1 MSVAFRFATDNYLHK
16 ESMGGTLKTLAM
28 VLLLAVT
35 AFAQN
40 TTQSDPASSAQGK
53 QPSANALVADL
64 ASQVP
69 APKPEDVK
77 TMDGLLRAIYDVI
90 SGPAGDRDWDR
101 FRSLCVPQA
110 RFTATRNAPD
120 GSVAVITWGVDDF
133 VATYRDVF
141 KGGSFYEN
149 AIVNRAQTF
158 GSVTQVFSSYE
169 SRNTPSEKPYQRG
182 INSIQLINDGK
193 RWWVHSI
200 LWDEERPGNP
210 LPPEYAYSSAG
221 KEQ

>member
-1 MSVAFRFATDNYLHK
+1 
-16 ESMGGTLKTLAM
+16 LKILAM
-28 VLLLAVT
+28 VLLLAAT
-35 AFAQN
+35 AFSKN
-40 TTQSDPASSAQGK
+40 KTQSSPASSSQGK
-53 QPSANALVADL
+53 QPSANAPAVPDL

-69 APKPEDVK
+69 TPKPEDVK
-77 TMDGLLRAIYDVI
+77 TMNGLLQAIYDVI

-133 VATYRDVF
+133 VATYHDVF
-141 KGGSFYEN
+141 KKMSFYEN
-149 AIVNRAQTF
+149 AIVNRPQTY
-158 GSVTQVFSSYE
+158 GNVTQVFSSYE
-169 SRNTPSEKPYQRG
+169 SRKTPGEKPFARG

-200 LWDEERPGNP
+200 LWDQERPGNP
-210 LPPEYAYSSAG
+210 LPPQYAHASSG
-221 KEQ
+221 KKK